1 MNVSDAI
8 ARRRSI
14 KKFQDLPVPREA
26 IEAALQA
33 ATLAPNHR
41 STQPWRFY
49 VLGPESRR
57 AYGLA
62 LGERKARK
70 VTDPDAARAV
80 RDRTG
85 GEYAAMPC
93 MIAVAMAVD
102 ESPEVREEDYAAVMM
117 AIENL
122 LLAAVE
128 QGLGSHIRTG
138 AVMDDP
144 AARAAV
150 GVREGERIV
159 AAVTL
164 GVPAEVPAPRERQAA
179 SALTTWTE

>member
-57 AYGLA
+57 AYGIA

-70 VTDPDAARAV
+70 VSQPV
-80 RDRTG
+80 EETG
-85 GEYAAMPC
+85 
-93 MIAVAMAVD
+93 
-102 ESPEVREEDYAAVMM
+102 S
-117 AIENL
+117 
-122 LLAAVE
+122 
-128 QGLGSHIRTG
+128 
-138 AVMDDP
+138 
-144 AARAAV
+144 
-150 GVREGERIV
+150 
-159 AAVTL
+159 
-164 GVPAEVPAPRERQAA
+164 
-179 SALTTWTE
+179 